1 MATMETI
8 GSKEPLAVDV
18 IGAIHEG
25 DVARLQALLAEH
37 PGLATVR
44 VEDDDCEDVPKVA
57 RTLLHVTADW
67 PGHRPNGP
75 AIVGALVAAGAD
87 VDAQFVGRHTETAL
101 HWAASNDDVELLDA
115 LLDAGADIEAPGAV
129 IAGGTPLTDAV
140 AFGQWK
146 TARRLVERGAVVPL
160 REAAA
165 LGLIDRVA
173 ERFAND
179 PPPSAED
186 VTQALWYACHGGQQ
200 ASAELLLDRGGDLNW
215 VSNWGQTT
223 PLDAAVRSEADELA
237 EWLRARGAVSAVGD

>member
-1 MATMETI
+1 MASMQTI
-8 GSKEPLAVDV
+8 GSKEPLATEVV
-18 IGAIHEG
+18 AAIHQG

-44 VEDDDCEDVPKVA
+44 VEDDDCENEPKDA
-57 RTLLHVTADW
+57 RTLLHITADW

-75 AIVGALVAAGAD
+75 AIVGVLVAAGAD
-87 VDAQFVGRHTETAL
+87 VDGQFVGAHTETAL

-165 LGLIDRVA
+165 LGLLDRMA
-173 ERFAND
+173 EQFAAD
-179 PPPSAED
+179 PAPSLED

-200 ASAELLLDRGGDLNW
+200 TAADYLLDRGGDLNW
-215 VSNWGQTT
+215 VSTWDETT
-223 PLDAAVRSEADELA
+223 PLDAAIRSEADELA
-237 EWLRARGAVSAVGD
+237 DWLRARGAVSAAGD